1 MFCNCEKSIIKAKRI
16 LNRLEKDF
24 ERDNPDQKKV
34 KKDSDEKWDNRYKS
48 NLKMRPKKKD
58 TVIKE

>member
-1 MFCNCEKSIIKAKRI
+1 MEEVSLLENEAKRI

-34 KKDSDEKWDNRYKS
+34 KEDSDKNWDIRFKS
-48 NLKMRPKKKD
+48 NLKMPPKKKD